1 MVKVLK
7 LERHLSINHD
17 VICRTTNPPMLLSIV
32 AVVTKMVVSAAAAV
46 GLEATRCWRMTE
58 DGNGVVWTVS
68 FGTARVSSGPSAS
81 WTGGIATGCNTVCC
95 ALLPR
100 RRSYDACRFILDTV
114 AWAANLDGP
123 CCITPAENTI
133 SSAVWRMQF
142 GSF

>member
-81 WTGGIATGCNTVCC
+81 WTGALRPAVTRCVAHCC
-95 ALLPR
+95 QG
-100 RRSYDACRFILDTV
+100 
-114 AWAANLDGP
+114 DGAM
-123 CCITPAENTI
+123 TH
-133 SSAVWRMQF
+133 V